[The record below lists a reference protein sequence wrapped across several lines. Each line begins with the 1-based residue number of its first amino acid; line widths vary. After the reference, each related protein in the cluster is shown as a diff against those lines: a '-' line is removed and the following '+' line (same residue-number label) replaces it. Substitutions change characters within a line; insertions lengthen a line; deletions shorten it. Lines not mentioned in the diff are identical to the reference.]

1 MRRFDAEKL
10 RPIMLRVLAAKGVGA
25 DAATH
30 VVSSIIQTSLR
41 GVDSHGIQLFPHYA
55 RVTETGRINLAPAIK
70 VEQTAPATAI
80 LDADH
85 AYGHHAGAVAMDHAV
100 ACAKQVGIAC
110 VAVRNSSHF
119 GAAAYFALRAPA
131 AGCIGLAFTNADALL
146 KAHGAKHAF
155 TGTNP
160 ICFTAP
166 IEGEEPFCFDAA
178 TSLVSWNKVVNAR
191 RTGGTLGDDWACD
204 ENGLP
209 VTDPHAARSLQPAG
223 QYKGYGLS
231 IVVDILCAL
240 LAGGGISKDLL
251 PMYKSVDVR
260 RAISHCFM
268 AIDVE
273 KFSALG
279 DFAHRMADMVGRARA
294 LEPLDAAVP
303 VMVPGDPEKRAAAER
318 TVRGIP
324 IDDAKLAE
332 FVAVSEDFET
342 ALMS

>member
-10 RPIMLRVLAAKGVGA
+10 RATMTRVLGARGVA
-25 DAATH
+25 PEAVAH
-30 VVSSIIQTSLR
+30 VVASVIQTSLR

-55 RVTETGRINLAPAIK
+55 RVAETGRINLAPKLAF
-70 VEQTAPATAI
+70 EQTAPGTAI

-85 AYGHHAGAVAMDHAV
+85 AYGHHAGAVAMDHAIQ
-100 ACAKQVGIAC
+100 CAKQVGIAV

-131 AGCIGLAFTNADALL
+131 AGCIGLAFTNADALV
-146 KAHGAKHAF
+146 KATGAKHSF

-166 IEGEEPFCFDAA
+166 IEGEQPFCFDAA

-191 RTGGTLGDDWACD
+191 RTGGSLGEDWACD

-209 VTDPHAARSLQPAG
+209 VTDANAARSLQPAG
-223 QYKGYGLS
+223 LYKGYGLS

-251 PMYKSVDVR
+251 PMYKHVEVR

-268 AIDVE
+268 AIDVAR
-273 KFSALG
+273 FAALG
-279 DFAHRMADMVGRARA
+279 DFAHRMKDMVERARG
-294 LEPLDAAVP
+294 LEPLDPAAP
-303 VMVPGDPEKRAAAER
+303 VMVPGDPEKRAFAER
-318 TVRGIP
+318 TARGIP

-332 FVAVSEDFET
+332 FIATSADFES
-342 ALMS
+342 ALLP

>member
-1 MRRFDAEKL
+1 MQRFDAVKL
-10 RPIMLRVLAAKGVGA
+10 RPIMMRALEARGVTNEAAA
-25 DAATH
+25 H

-41 GVDSHGIQLFPHYA
+41 GVDSHGIQLFPHYC
-55 RVTETGRINLAPAIK
+55 RVAETGRINVAPK
-70 VEQTAPATAI
+70 LTFEQTAPGTAI

-85 AYGHHAGAVAMDHAV
+85 AYGHHAGAVAMEHAI

-166 IEGEEPFCFDAA
+166 IDGEEPFCFDAA

-191 RTGGTLGDDWACD
+191 RTGGTLAEDWACD
-204 ENGLP
+204 EHGLP

-223 QYKGYGLS
+223 HHKGYGLS
-231 IVVDILCAL
+231 IIVDILCAL
-240 LAGGGISKDLL
+240 LAGGGISKELL
-251 PMYKSVDVR
+251 PMYKDIDVR

-273 KFSALG
+273 KFAALA
-279 DFAHRMADMVGRARA
+279 DFAQRMRTMVERARG
-294 LEPLDAAVP
+294 LEPLQPDVP
-303 VMVPGDPEKRAAAER
+303 VMVPGDPEKRAFAER
-318 TVRGIP
+318 TVHGIP
-324 IDDAKLAE
+324 IDEVKLAE
-332 FVAVSEDFET
+332 FIAVTGDFES
-342 ALMS
+342 AVLP